1 MLNNLLEILFLLPS
15 IIIAIIFHEVAHGY
29 IAYKL
34 GDETPKEYGRLTLD
48 PTKHID
54 LFGTILLPVLLLLSS
69 NFKIAFGWAKPVP
82 INFYRFRNIR
92 RDLVFVSI
100 AGPLTN
106 IILAII
112 FSIIFKLVVLPFP
125 KISTSYI
132 SIFVQYSVLI
142 NLILAFFNLIPIPPL
157 DGSRILYSIIFKYPQ
172 DALKNR
178 NLEIYGSLILIV
190 LLFFG
195 IIGKI
200 LSPLIIRVSHFLLW
214 WTL

>member
-200 LSPLIIRVSHFLLW
+200 LSPLITRVSHFLLW

>member
-214 WTL
+214 

>member
-1 MLNNLLEILFLLPS
+1 MLNNLIEILYLLPS

-29 IAYKL
+29 VAYKL

-54 LFGTILLPVLLLLSS
+54 LFGTILLPILLLLSS
-69 NFKIAFGWAKPVP
+69 NFKVAFGWAKPVP
-82 INFYRFRNIR
+82 INFYRFRKIR
-92 RDLVFVSI
+92 RDLILVSLS
-100 AGPLTN
+100 GPITN
-106 IILAII
+106 ILLAVI
-112 FSIIFKLVVLPFP
+112 FGLIFKYLVVPFP
-125 KISTSYI
+125 KVSSSYL

-142 NLILAFFNLIPIPPL
+142 NLILAIFNLLPIPPL

-200 LSPLIIRVSHFLLW
+200 LSPIITKLSQILLW
-214 WTL
+214 WMK

>member
-1 MLNNLLEILFLLPS
+1 MLNNFLEILFLLPS
-15 IIIAIIFHEVAHGY
+15 IIIAIIFHELAHGY
-29 IAYKL
+29 IAYRL

-54 LFGTILLPVLLLLSS
+54 LFGTIILPILLLLSS
-69 NFKIAFGWAKPVP
+69 NFRIAFGWAKPVP

-92 RDLVFVSI
+92 RDLVLVSI

-106 IILAII
+106 ILLAII
-112 FSIIFKLVVLPFP
+112 FSLIFKFLVLPFP
-125 KISTSYI
+125 KVSATYI

-195 IIGKI
+195 IIGRI
-200 LSPLIIRVSHFLLW
+200 LSPLITRISHLLLW
-214 WTL
+214 

>member
-1 MLNNLLEILFLLPS
+1 MLKNLIEIIFLLPS

-29 IAYKL
+29 IAYRL

-54 LFGTILLPVLLLLSS
+54 LFGTILLPVLLLISS

-82 INFYRFRNIR
+82 INFYRFRKIR
-92 RDLVFVSI
+92 RDLILVSI
-100 AGPLTN
+100 SGPLIN
-106 IILAII
+106 FILAIL
-112 FSIIFKLVVLPFP
+112 FGLIFKFLVLPFP
-125 KISTSYI
+125 RIASSYI

-142 NLILAFFNLIPIPPL
+142 NLILAIFNLIPIPPL

-172 DALKNR
+172 DALRNK

-195 IIGKI
+195 VINRI
-200 LSPLIIRVSHFLLW
+200 LSPIISKLSQFLLW
-214 WTL
+214 